1 MTDPRVDGIDRLET
15 PERVGLTID
24 LAGVG
29 SRTLAF
35 LLDWLILFAVSAVT
49 ILAIT
54 TAGVAIRWHTAT
66 VIALYAVGFVLW
78 WLYFAL
84 FEALWNGQTPG
95 KRVLGLRVQKVGG
108 YPIGWPEALI
118 RNFLRVL
125 IDLFL
130 FGVPIGLVVMVL
142 GRRNQRIGDL
152 AAGTV
157 VVRERRGG
165 LEQLAEIGFGV
176 DDTAPDTALGRIELT
191 SDEFETVHD
200 FLVRV
205 PDLDPACRDRIG
217 TSLAA
222 VVRDRLEGR
231 GAMQDA
237 WRRLDDG
244 PFLIAVDAAY
254 RGIGRE

>member
-1 MTDPRVDGIDRLET
+1 MADPRVDGMDRLET
-15 PERVGLTID
+15 PERVGLNID

-35 LLDWLILFAVSAVT
+35 LLDWLILLAASAAAILVIMATGVT
-49 ILAIT
+49 
-54 TAGVAIRWHTAT
+54 VQWRTAT
-66 VIALYAVGFVLW
+66 VIALYVVGFVIW

-95 KRVLGLRVQKVGG
+95 KRALGLRVRKVGG

-125 IDLFL
+125 IDLVL
-130 FGVPIGLVVMVL
+130 FGVPVGLVVMVL

-176 DDTAPDTALGRIELT
+176 EDTVPNASIGGIDLT

-205 PDLDPACRDRIG
+205 PDLDGAFRDRIG

-222 VVRDRLEGR
+222 VIRGRLEAR
-231 GAMQDA
+231 GAMTDD
-237 WRRLDDG
+237 WRGLDDAA
-244 PFLIAVDAAY
+244 FLVAVDAAY
-254 RGIGRE
+254 RGIGRS